1 MASARAGAVV
11 ERLMDDQYLHEQLA
25 AGTAGARAAYR
36 RARAMRGQ
44 QAVQDKKLY
53 DHVRRSAAALTE
65 AARRA
70 AGKPKPEPKRRWRRL
85 PVMLVSVAVAALV
98 WAMHRTQQA
107 TTQPSPAP

>member
-1 MASARAGAVV
+1 MAATRPGAVV
-11 ERLMDDQYLHEQLA
+11 ERLMEDQYLQEQLGAGA
-25 AGTAGARAAYR
+25 AAARAAYR

-44 QAVQDKKLY
+44 RAVEDKKLY

-70 AGKPKPEPKRRWRRL
+70 AGKPKPKPKRRWRRL
-85 PVMLVSVAVAALV
+85 PVVLVGIAVAALV

-107 TTQPSPAP
+107 AAQPPTEH